1 MIAIIDALCYAPVIC
16 MPRGRLGLGDTGDIA
31 VCRKM
36 SLVANVYVLQCYFF
50 METDVKFS
58 GLCLVS
64 RAIATCT
71 HIVGTWNTIWS
82 EI

>member
-1 MIAIIDALCYAPVIC
+1 MIVIIDALCYAPVIC
-16 MPRGRLGLGDTGDIA
+16 MPRCRLGPGDTGDIA

-36 SLVANVYVLQCYFF
+36 SLVAYVYALQCYFF
-50 METDVKFS
+50 METDVKVS
-58 GLCLVS
+58 VLYLVS

-71 HIVGTWNTIWS
+71 HTVGTWNTIWA